1 MDVTPLIVRILSQ
14 ALDDVQVSTEMP
26 YSADAP
32 SPTPRRYVLV
42 DLAGDQSDGFLL
54 RPRYA
59 LTCWGASD
67 RDAHSIA
74 LACVDALRDAAMDDD
89 LLSACQ
95 MESMSRDEW
104 NRTGQS
110 RYLVEVDLTV
120 NTE

>member
-1 MDVTPLIVRILSQ
+1 MDVTPLVVTILSQ
-14 ALDDVQVSTEMP
+14 ALDGVPVSTEMP
-26 YSADAP
+26 WDSSSATAA
-32 SPTPRRYVLV
+32 PRRYVLV